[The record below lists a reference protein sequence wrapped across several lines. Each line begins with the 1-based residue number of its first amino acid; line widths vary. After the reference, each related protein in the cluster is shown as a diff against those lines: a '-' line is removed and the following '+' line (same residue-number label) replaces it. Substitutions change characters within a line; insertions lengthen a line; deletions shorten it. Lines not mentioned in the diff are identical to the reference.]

1 MITKAKR
8 AVAHEDP
15 TRAAH
20 VRRLLMARL
29 DSEEAVVKVFETYAP
44 RYANRPGGYTRMFKL
59 GPRKGDSAELVVLEL
74 VDRSTGEESDTE
86 QTGLAGAARGL
97 LNRVRGGRGNQPKN
111 EGGTE

>member
-20 VRRLLMARL
+20 VRRLLIGRL
-29 DSEEAVVKVFETYAP
+29 DNEDVVTKVFDVYAP

-74 VDRSTGEESDTE
+74 VDRGTDEESGPE

-111 EGGTE
+111 EGGNE